1 MLLKGIKNYIV
12 NLKYVFTPL
21 GTLFLGVV
29 IGLSV
34 LIPSLISSV
43 EYVVKEVSALAE
55 SMSLDLYA
63 IWNCF
68 LTEVG
73 KLNWSEPFPQYRLFL
88 IPNGLGRLFFRA

>member
-43 EYVVKEVSALAE
+43 EYVVKEVSALA
-55 SMSLDLYA
+55 
-63 IWNCF
+63 
-68 LTEVG
+68 
-73 KLNWSEPFPQYRLFL
+73 
-88 IPNGLGRLFFRA
+88 